1 MTNEELLERIA
12 SGDEAALTKLC
23 LRNTGLIKERARL
36 IARR

>member
-23 LRNTGLIKERARL
+23 LRNTGLVRERAR
-36 IARR
+36 